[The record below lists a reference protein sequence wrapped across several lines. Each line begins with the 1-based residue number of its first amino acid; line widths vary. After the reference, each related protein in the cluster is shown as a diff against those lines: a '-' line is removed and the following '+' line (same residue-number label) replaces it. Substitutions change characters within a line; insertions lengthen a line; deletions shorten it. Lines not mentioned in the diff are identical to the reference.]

1 MTLAL
6 PYARGQVLLDVS
18 KVSLTLGGKQ
28 ILRDVNLQ
36 IHDLTRPGVSTGQVV
51 ALLGPSGVGKTRLFR
66 IMAGLDEPGQGTVRI
81 GVKGEP
87 VARGRVGVV
96 FQNYPL
102 FEHRTIQSNV
112 VLAAER
118 GGLKGGQ
125 ARDRA
130 LHMLERLGLKEHGG
144 KYPVQLS
151 GGQRQRVAI
160 AQQILCSKHFL
171 LMDEPF
177 SGLDPIAT
185 EQVCEL
191 IAEVAG
197 LHEFN
202 TIIVVTHNIE
212 AGLEVADTVYLLGRD
227 RQPDGSIIPGARLQM
242 TIDMAA
248 RGLAWRKGI
257 QSTPEFFN
265 VMREIREKFYTL

>member
-1 MTLAL
+1 MSVH
-6 PYARGQVLLDVS
+6 PHERGDVLLQVAN
-18 KVSLTLGGKQ
+18 VSLTLGGRL
-28 ILRDVNLQ
+28 ILRNVNFE
-36 IHDLTRPGVSTGQVV
+36 IHDLIRPGLSTGQVV

-66 IMAGLDEPGQGTVRI
+66 IMAGLDEPDEGIVRI
-81 GVKGEP
+81 GPKGEP
-87 VARGRVGVV
+87 VSRGRVGVV

-102 FEHRTIQSNV
+102 FEHRTVHGNV
-112 VLAAER
+112 VLAARR
-118 GGLKGGQ
+118 GGLPSKE
-125 ARDRA
+125 ADERA
-130 LHMLERLGLKEHGG
+130 LQTLERLGLKDQLR

-185 EQVCEL
+185 EQVCEM
-191 IAEVAG
+191 IAEVAA

-202 TIIVVTHNIE
+202 TIVVSTHNIE

-227 RQPDGSIIPGARLQM
+227 RLDNGAPAPGAYVQA
-242 TIDMAA
+242 TIDLIA

-257 QSTPEFFN
+257 QSTPQFFD
-265 VMREIREKFYTL
+265 VMKEIRERFYTL

>member
-1 MTLAL
+1 MTIVQAH
-6 PYARGQVLLDVS
+6 ARNEVLLKVAN
-18 KVSLTLGGKQ
+18 VSLTLGGRL
-28 ILRDVNLQ
+28 ILRDVNLE
-36 IHDLTRPGVSTGQVV
+36 IRDLTRPGISTGQVV
-51 ALLGPSGVGKTRLFR
+51 TLLGPSGVGKTRLFR
-66 IMAGLDEPGQGTVRI
+66 IMAGLDEPDEGFVAI
-81 GVKGEP
+81 GPAGEP
-87 VARGRVGVV
+87 VTRGRVGVV
-96 FQNYPL
+96 FQHYPL
-102 FEHRTIQSNV
+102 FEHRSILGNT

-118 GGLKGGQ
+118 GGLQGQ
-125 ARDRA
+125 AARDRA
-130 LHMLERLGLKEHGG
+130 LQLLERLGLKEHVR
-144 KYPVQLS
+144 KYPAQLS

-202 TIIVVTHNIE
+202 TIIIVTHNIE
-212 AGLEVADTVYLLGRD
+212 AGLEVADTVHLLGRD
-227 RQPDGSIIPGARLQM
+227 RLANGAPAPGARIQM

-257 QSTPEFFN
+257 QSTPEFFE
-265 VMREIREKFYTL
+265 VMKEIREKFYTL

>member
-1 MTLAL
+1 MTMVQ
-6 PYARGQVLLDVS
+6 PHERGQVLLDVS

-36 IHDLTRPGVSTGQVV
+36 IQDMTRPGVATGQVV

-66 IMAGLDEPGQGTVRI
+66 IMAGLDAPDTGTVRL
-81 GVKGEP
+81 GTTGEP
-87 VARGRVGVV
+87 VSRGHVGVV

-125 ARDRA
+125 ARDKA
-130 LHMLERLGLKEHGG
+130 LHMLERLGLKEHGR

-191 IAEVAG
+191 IAEVSG

-227 RQPDGSIIPGARLQM
+227 RQPDGAIIPGARLQL

>member
-1 MTLAL
+1 MTLVQ
-6 PYARGQVLLDVS
+6 PYERGQVLLGVEN
-18 KVSLTLGGKQ
+18 VSLTLGGRL
-28 ILRDVNLQ
+28 ILGNVNLE
-36 IHDLTRPGVSTGQVV
+36 IRDLIRPGSTTGQVV
-51 ALLGPSGVGKTRLFR
+51 TLLGPSGVGKTRLFR
-66 IMAGLDEPGQGTVRI
+66 ILAGLDQPDEGVVRI
-81 GVKGEP
+81 GTTGEP

-96 FQNYPL
+96 FQHYPL
-102 FEHRTIQSNV
+102 FEHRSILGNV

-130 LHMLERLGLKEHGG
+130 LHMLERLGLKEHGR
-144 KYPVQLS
+144 KYPAQLS

-212 AGLEVADTVYLLGRD
+212 AGLEVADTVYLLGRE
-227 RQPDGSIIPGARLQM
+227 RNPDGSPVPGARIQM

-257 QSTPEFFN
+257 QATPEFFV
-265 VMREIREKFYTL
+265 VMKEIREKFYTL